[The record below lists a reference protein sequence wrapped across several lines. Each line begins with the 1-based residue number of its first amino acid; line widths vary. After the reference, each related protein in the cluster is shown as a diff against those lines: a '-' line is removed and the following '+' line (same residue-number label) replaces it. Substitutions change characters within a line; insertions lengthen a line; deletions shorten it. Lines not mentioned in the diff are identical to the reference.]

1 MGWVDPQY
9 AHLLRED
16 GRYGR
21 MINMTLQLLRERE
34 RERERQEDDV
44 PRCGSCHNGQIT
56 VEAPDGSRTTITC
69 ERCDGSGTV
78 PEPPDDPRNG
88 ATGGYEP
95 DLD

>member
-34 RERERQEDDV
+34 RERERQEEAV
-44 PRCGSCHNGQIT
+44 PRCGLCQNGQIT

-78 PEPPDDPRNG
+78 PEPPDDPCNG
-88 ATGGYEP
+88 AAGGYEP